1 MGALANWRRGDKD
14 QLMPAYEIYVGC
26 NECNREHP
34 ILMKIHLDEGPD
46 RKQSIAEYYR
56 GGSMPPQVMCIQGH
70 KALCLR
76 TGKTFKLEKDE
87 QIFLVPPNSKSLP
100 PRQLPLMPD

>member
-1 MGALANWRRGDKD
+1 MAAAVIETG

-26 NECNREHP
+26 NECNREHR

-46 RKQSIAEYYR
+46 GKQSVAEFFR
-56 GGSMPPQVMCIQGH
+56 GRSAPPQVTSIHGH

-87 QIFLVPPNSKSLP
+87 QIFLVPPNSKTAP
-100 PRQLPLMPD
+100 HRQLPLMPD